1 MNELSDLYDYAR
13 AENIGVYNYPIGFRP
28 ALSIKDGP
36 RRAVFLDFN
45 QLRTLAE
52 INEAA
57 GHEHGH
63 HETGAYH
70 KVDSPF
76 ELWQRSEHRAD
87 RWFYEKYV
95 SVDQIKEAFKA
106 GYTET
111 WELAQW
117 FELPES
123 RIKKALHYWTECRG
137 VDFNEG

>member
-1 MNELSDLYDYAR
+1 MNELSDLYEYAR

-36 RRAVFLDFN
+36 RSAVFLDFS

-63 HETGAYH
+63 HATGAFH

-76 ELWQRSEHRAD
+76 ELWQRSEFRAD
-87 RWFYEKYV
+87 RWFYEHYV
-95 SVDQIKEAFKA
+95 SEAQIREALKA

-111 WELAQW
+111 WELAEW
-117 FELPES
+117 FGLPES
-123 RIKKALHYWTECRG
+123 RIKKALHYWTECKG
-137 VDFNEG
+137 IDFNEP